1 MSTASTT
8 VVVGVCGGI
17 AAYKSCELI
26 RGLVQQNLDVHVIP
40 TLNALRFIGE
50 ATLSGLS
57 GNKVLTDV
65 WQEAQDVHHV
75 SLAKSASVIAVYP
88 ATADFLARLVEG
100 RANDLLTA
108 TILSS
113 TAPKI
118 LFPAMHTQMW
128 LNESTQRNVQT
139 LRDQGYIVLTPE
151 SGKLTSGDT
160 GVGRLSVAESAV
172 AIIRHA
178 CDTPTPFDLRG
189 LKVLITAGAT
199 REDID
204 PVRFIS
210 NSSSGKQGF
219 ALALAA
225 ASRGADVT
233 LIGANTSLPLPSG
246 ITYVPVRTSA
256 ELQKEVESLRVGM
269 NAVIMCA
276 AVSDYAPSEVSKEKI
291 KKSGQDTLTLH
302 LEITRDILSELIMT
316 RTTDQIIVGFA
327 AETGDEALE
336 RGVSKLLQKGC
347 DIAVSNDVSDR
358 NVFGDDSNRVMIQ
371 SNRGEFETTA
381 EIPKLVVA
389 HKVLDAVRDYRMM
402 RK

>member
-17 AAYKSCELI
+17 AAYKSCDLI
-26 RGLVQQNLDVHVIP
+26 RGLTSQNLDVHVIP

-113 TAPKI
+113 SAPKL

-128 LNESTQRNVQT
+128 LDESTQRNVQT
-139 LRDQGYIVLTPE
+139 LREQGYIVLTPE
-151 SGKLTSGDT
+151 SGKLTSGDF
-160 GVGRLSVAESAV
+160 GLGRLSAPESAI
-172 AIIRHA
+172 ALIRHA
-178 CDTPTPFDLRG
+178 CDTQNPFDLKE
-189 LKVLITAGAT
+189 LKILITAGAT
-199 REDID
+199 REGID

-219 ALALAA
+219 ALASAA
-225 ASRGADVT
+225 AARGAEVI

-246 ITYVPVRTSA
+246 VTYIPVKTAA
-256 ELQKEVESLRVGM
+256 ELRSEVESRRDGID
-269 NAVIMCA
+269 AIIMCA

-291 KKSGQDTLTLH
+291 KKSEQNSLTLH
-302 LEITRDILSELIMT
+302 LEITPDILSDLIT
-316 RTTDQIIVGFA
+316 SRTTHQIIVGFA
-327 AETGDEALE
+327 AETGGEALE

-347 DIAVSNDVSDR
+347 DIAVSNDVSNG
-358 NVFGDDSNRVMIQ
+358 NVFGEENNRVMIQ
-371 SNRGEFETTA
+371 SNRGDIEITT
-381 EIPKLVVA
+381 EQPKLVVA
-389 HKVLDAVRDYRMM
+389 HKILDAVRDYRLM

>member
-1 MSTASTT
+1 MSSASTT

-17 AAYKSCELI
+17 AAYKSCDLI
-26 RGLVQQNLDVHVIP
+26 RELVAQNLDVHVIP

-50 ATLSGLS
+50 TTLSGLS

-113 TAPKI
+113 AAPKI

-139 LRDQGYIVLTPE
+139 LREQGYIVLTPE
-151 SGKLTSGDT
+151 SGKLTSGDS
-160 GVGRLSVAESAV
+160 GLGRLSAPESAV
-172 AIIRHA
+172 ALIRHA
-178 CDTPTPFDLRG
+178 CDTSNPFDLKG

-219 ALALAA
+219 ALASAA

-246 ITYVPVRTSA
+246 ITYVTVRTSDD
-256 ELQKEVESLRVGM
+256 LKREVESHREGVD
-269 NAVIMCA
+269 AIIMCA

-291 KKSGQDTLTLH
+291 KKTGQDNLTLH
-302 LEITRDILSELIMT
+302 LEITPDILSGLIT
-316 RTTDQIIVGFA
+316 SRTTDQIIVGFA

-347 DIAVSNDVSDR
+347 DIAVSNDVSGS
-358 NVFGDDSNRVMIQ
+358 NVFGEDNNRVMIQ
-371 SNRGEFETTA
+371 SNRGKI
-381 EIPKLVVA
+381 EITSEQPKLVVA
-389 HKVLDAVRDYRMM
+389 HKILDAVRDYRLM